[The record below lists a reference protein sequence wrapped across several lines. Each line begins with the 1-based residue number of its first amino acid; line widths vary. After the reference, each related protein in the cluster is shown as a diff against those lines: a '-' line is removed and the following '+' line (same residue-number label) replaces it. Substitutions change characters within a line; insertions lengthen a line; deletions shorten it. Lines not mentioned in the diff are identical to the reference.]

1 MCMVLK
7 QVYNSQFQLESLC
20 TRRPE
25 AMFEVKAKTLPRVA
39 FGDFP
44 ERSSDLLL
52 ATRVVQ
58 TGVLYTTTLRV
69 L

>member
-1 MCMVLK
+1 MVLK

-44 ERSSDLLL
+44 ERSSDLL
-52 ATRVVQ
+52 RS
-58 TGVLYTTTLRV
+58 Y
-69 L
+69 